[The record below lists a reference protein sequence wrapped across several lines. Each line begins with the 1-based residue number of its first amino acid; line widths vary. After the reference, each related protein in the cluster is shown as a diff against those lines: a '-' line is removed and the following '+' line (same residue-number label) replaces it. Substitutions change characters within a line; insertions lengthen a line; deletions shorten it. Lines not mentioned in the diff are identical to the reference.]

1 MLIIYYLSMTHNKNT
16 FDKKLNSFNNFTK
29 NWIARDRQRVV
40 QLNWVRVRH
49 GELLR
54 GLETSREPQTYLC
67 KCAACYLA
75 CRMRCH
81 HVECGQAVGCS
92 NEPDIL
98 QCERHIK
105 GRYLRISNGIFFFFF
120 LVRGERGSLGVA
132 HGLWCIFRKSWP
144 VCYVVGI
151 SECPGNMCNGWFLT
165 LHFLFTG

>member
-1 MLIIYYLSMTHNKNT
+1 MTHNKNT

-105 GRYLRISNGIFFFFF
+105 GRYLRISNGIFFFLFF
-120 LVRGERGSLGVA
+120 GAGGEGESRSCAWTLVHLQKKLTGMLCYWHLRM
-132 HGLWCIFRKSWP
+132 SWQH
-144 VCYVVGI
+144 V
-151 SECPGNMCNGWFLT
+151 
-165 LHFLFTG
+165 